1 MKQEFK
7 VGDWVTQKSWN
18 RYYEVTGTDGKFLTL
33 LDAVT
38 MRFGSYN
45 LEYAEFIKK
54 EEPVMKG
61 SNEATSAVKNKID
74 PSKKYRKVNSH
85 EPVRI
90 ICTDRVTYNN
100 QFPVVAL
107 IAGADGREDFWAL
120 DDVGVSASGNKIIE
134 EIPQTDWSK
143 VQFDTLIWV
152 GNTPRYFH
160 AYSAQD
166 GFVCFYKDGTTS
178 VTNTSGIAWA
188 CSEGCSLEKPN
199 A

>member
-1 MKQEFK
+1 MSKFFKIGDCVKRKEWDSYLPIVDIRFHEIRLQEGGAFA
-7 VGDWVTQKSWN
+7 W
-18 RYYEVTGTDGKFLTL
+18 
-33 LDAVT
+33 
-38 MRFGSYN
+38 YN
-45 LEYAEFIKK
+45 TAFHNFEK
-54 EEPVMKG
+54 EEPMKI
-61 SNEATSAVKNKID
+61 EMD
-74 PSKKYRKVNSH
+74 KKYRQVGTH

-143 VQFDTLIWV
+143 VQVDTLIWV
-152 GNTPRYFH
+152 RGTPRYFH

-166 GFVCFYKDGTTS
+166 DFVCFYKDGATS
-178 VTNTSGIAWA
+178 VTNTNGISWV
-188 CSEGCSLEKPN
+188 CSEDCSLEKPN